1 MKLQDIKRVD
11 KLGRVVLPI
20 DFRKQLGLQDGAIV
34 TVELN
39 DNSLI
44 LKPCDITCN
53 YEKLLRDCTISLYG
67 TDYEDILFSEELILE
82 FQNIISNFICNKIGI
97 NPNRNSEISEINQ
110 ILDFFV
116 KNSSYLREKYQ
127 GMQYQ
132 YLIKESA
139 FEIKF
144 KEKIY
149 VLYLKY
155 DQGKTLLNLKS
166 GDKSIYTLEF
176 DNNMDNL
183 IKIFDKIY
191 KM

>member
-1 MKLQDIKRVD
+1 MEK
-11 KLGRVVLPI
+11 
-20 DFRKQLGLQDGAIV
+20 IV
-34 TVELN
+34 
-39 DNSLI
+39 
-44 LKPCDITCN
+44 
-53 YEKLLRDCTISLYG
+53 
-67 TDYEDILFSEELILE
+67 
-82 FQNIISNFICNKIGI
+82 
-97 NPNRNSEISEINQ
+97 
-110 ILDFFV
+110 DFFV